1 MSDNRC
7 SEKGRTALPVLAALL
22 LTLLA
27 LPVPTAAAPSDAAGS
42 ALPAAPITPSVPPRP
57 LALANGIRFDGPA
70 TAPVQGARNLF
81 VVHCAGCHG
90 FDGAGHPDQG
100 VPDMRGPLG
109 HFLHLPEGRGFLVQ
123 VPGAN
128 NAGLNDAQ
136 IAAVTTW
143 LLSQFSPAT
152 TPPGWRP
159 YTAEEV
165 ARWRAQRP
173 ADVAARRAEIVA
185 RLKERGI
192 SPY

>member
-1 MSDNRC
+1 MTSRRLK
-7 SEKGRTALPVLAALL
+7 SWSAALL
-22 LTLLA
+22 IVMSTL
-27 LPVPTAAAPSDAAGS
+27 AASVAAQSD
-42 ALPAAPITPSVPPRP
+42 PIGTFTPSVPHRP

-152 TPPGWRP
+152 APPGWRP

-165 ARWRAQRP
+165 AQWRSQRP

-185 RLKERGI
+185 RLKAQGI
-192 SPY
+192 SLY

>member
-1 MSDNRC
+1 MSAYRL
-7 SEKGRTALPVLAALL
+7 KTASVAARIAVLITASALGGAAAAQSGE
-22 LTLLA
+22 LA
-27 LPVPTAAAPSDAAGS
+27 SQVPTTIA
-42 ALPAAPITPSVPPRP
+42 SVPPRP
-57 LALANGIRFDGPA
+57 LALANGIRFEGPA

-109 HFLHLPEGRGFLVQ
+109 QFLHLPEGRGFLVQ
-123 VPGAN
+123 VPGVN
-128 NAGLNDAQ
+128 NAGLDDAQ

-143 LLSQFSPAT
+143 LLNQFSSAT

-165 ARWRAQRP
+165 ARWRRERP
-173 ADVAARRAEIVA
+173 ADVAARRADIAE
-185 RLKERGI
+185 RLKARGI
-192 SPY
+192 SLY